1 MDDSLG
7 GYFRH
12 GAKLKMKAY
21 RRFQYRMLGQEKEFV
36 PMKPVPE
43 KKSFGILGIVALAA
57 AFFYFLPH
65 GILGKRK

>member
-1 MDDSLG
+1 MDASACGD
-7 GYFRH
+7 FCH
-12 GAKLKMKAY
+12 GKELKMKAY

-43 KKSFGILGIVALAA
+43 KKSYGILGIVALAA

-65 GILGKRK
+65 GIFGKRK